1 MNIGLFLAKKI
12 QNTKSQ
18 TFSSLI
24 INVGVLSI
32 SIAVSVLIISFFVL
46 FGFKNTIKN
55 KLFSLTS
62 HLQVS
67 KFTVNRSLEEASM
80 PNNLELIHLV
90 KKNPNVRSINKVAF
104 KSIILK
110 SDEEISGVVFKG
122 IDKDFDW
129 NAFSPNIIKGRK
141 INYNSSQISNE
152 LIISKKLAQEI
163 NVKLNDELLIY
174 FIQDPPRA
182 RKLKI
187 VGIYESNVEEMDQ
200 IYVLGD
206 LALIQ
211 KINNW
216 ENGEFGHFEI
226 FLRDIDKLDV
236 AKAELL
242 SIFSQEYQVLKVTE
256 ILPQFF
262 DWFKL
267 LDRNILIVIILI
279 VIVASFNMIS
289 VLLIMIMERTPMIGL
304 LKAIGSLN
312 GQIRSI
318 FLINGAKIILKGLVI
333 GNLLGLGLCFIQD
346 KFKIIHLD
354 PVNYYMN
361 FVPIAWNWPIIL
373 AINLGVFIIVLLV
386 LLIPSFLIR
395 NISPVE
401 ALKYKD

>member
-62 HLQVS
+62 HLQVN
-67 KFTVNRSLEEASM
+67 KFTVNRSFEEASM
-80 PNNLELIHLV
+80 PNNLQLIQLA
-90 KKNPNVRSINKVAF
+90 KKNANIESINKVAF
-104 KSIILK
+104 KSVILK
-110 SDEEISGVVFKG
+110 SEEEISGVVFKG

-141 INYNSSQISNE
+141 INYNSSEISNE

-163 NVKLNDELLIY
+163 NVKLNDDLLIY

-226 FLRDIDKLDV
+226 FLKDIDKLDV
-236 AKAELL
+236 AKNEMLT
-242 SIFSQEYQVLKVTE
+242 IFPQEYQVLKVTE

-312 GQIRSI
+312 GQIRAI
-318 FLINGAKIILKGLVI
+318 FLINGAKIIFKGLLL
-333 GNLLGLGLCFIQD
+333 GNFLGLGLCFIQD

-361 FVPIAWNWPIIL
+361 FVPIAWNLPIIL
-373 AINLGVFIIVLLV
+373 AINIGVFIIVLLV

>member
-62 HLQVS
+62 HLQVN
-67 KFTVNRSLEEASM
+67 KFTVNRSFEEASM
-80 PNNLELIHLV
+80 PNNLQLIQLA
-90 KKNPNVRSINKVAF
+90 KKNANIESINKVAF
-104 KSIILK
+104 KSVILK
-110 SDEEISGVVFKG
+110 SEEEISGVVFKG

-141 INYNSSQISNE
+141 INYNSSEISNE

-163 NVKLNDELLIY
+163 NVKLNDDLLIY

-226 FLRDIDKLDV
+226 FLKDIDKLDE
-236 AKAELL
+236 AKNEMLT
-242 SIFSQEYQVLKVTE
+242 IFPQEYQVLKVTE

-312 GQIRSI
+312 GLIRAI
-318 FLINGAKIILKGLVI
+318 FLINGAKIIFKGLLL
-333 GNLLGLGLCFIQD
+333 GNFLGLGLCFIQD

-361 FVPIAWNWPIIL
+361 FVPIAWNLPIIL
-373 AINLGVFIIVLLV
+373 AINIGVFIIVLLV

>member
-55 KLFSLTS
+55 KIFSLTS

-80 PNNLELIHLV
+80 PNNLEFIELV
-90 KKNPNVRSINKVAF
+90 KNNPKIKSISKVAF

-110 SDEEISGVVFKG
+110 SEEEISGVVFKG
-122 IDKDFDW
+122 IDKNFDW
-129 NAFSPNIIKGRK
+129 NAFSPNIINGRK
-141 INYNSSQISNE
+141 INYKSSQISNE

-216 ENGEFGHFEI
+216 EEGEFGHFEI
-226 FLRDIDKLDV
+226 FLKDIENLDL
-236 AKAELL
+236 AKNELL
-242 SIFSQEYQVLKVTE
+242 NIFPQEYQVLKVTE

-279 VIVASFNMIS
+279 IIVASFNMIS

-312 GQIRSI
+312 GQIRAV
-318 FLINGAKIILKGLVI
+318 FLINGAKIILKGLI
-333 GNLLGLGLCFIQD
+333 LGNFLGLSLCYIQER
-346 KFKIIHLD
+346 FKIIHLD

-361 FVPIAWNWPIIL
+361 FVPIDWNWPVIL
-373 AINLGVFIIVLLV
+373 AINIGVFFIVFIV
-386 LLIPSFLIR
+386 LLIPSYLIR